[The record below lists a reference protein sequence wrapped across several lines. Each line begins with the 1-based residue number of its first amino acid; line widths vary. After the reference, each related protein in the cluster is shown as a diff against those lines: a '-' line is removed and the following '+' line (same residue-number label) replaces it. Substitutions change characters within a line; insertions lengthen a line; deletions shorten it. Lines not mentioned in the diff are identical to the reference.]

1 MAARRLVDVLS
12 SLRTQGVRRD
22 DSKLF
27 DRRVNKS
34 ARECAEILA
43 LAGAL
48 RNAHREQD
56 LRRIGAEEG
65 AGPAAPEK
73 LADRA
78 RERRHAG
85 LRAHRETEAEAV
97 AGGHQRALDLDV
109 GAEMIGGH
117 QIQRLAADD
126 PAAVERAAI

>member
-12 SLRTQGVRRD
+12 SLRTQGVRPD
-22 DSKLF
+22 DSKLV

-34 ARECAEILA
+34 ARERAEIFA
-43 LAGAL
+43 LAGSL
-48 RNAHREQD
+48 RHEHREQV
-56 LRRIGAEEG
+56 LRRIDPEEG

-85 LRAHRETEAEAV
+85 LRAHGETEAEAV
-97 AGGHQRALDLDV
+97 AGGHQRALDL
-109 GAEMIGGH
+109 
-117 QIQRLAADD
+117 
-126 PAAVERAAI
+126 